1 MASTFAEQVSG
12 NIRAELARRKL
23 NTETIVQ
30 ALGIK
35 TSAARNR
42 LNGETEFSFDEVQ
55 AISKTTGIPIE
66 TLLHFEDEGE
76 TSQPLAA

>member
-23 NTETIVQ
+23 NTETVVK

-42 LNGETEFSFDEVQ
+42 LNGEIEFSFDEVQ
-55 AISKTTGIPIE
+55 AISKATGIPIE
-66 TLLHFEDEGE
+66 TLLHFEEQED
-76 TSQPLAA
+76 SVSLSL